1 MAESKL
7 SINVKVTDVE
17 EVRSLLL
24 LLSEHIDSLPDDV
37 VDALKLVADGVEFFD
52 INYLSRRG
60 ICGGDVVAL
69 IDGVETENVI
79 SGNPI
84 LKTVSITGIGDV
96 SAESFQ
102 ISNKN
107 GNYICGWGE
116 KFNIKGVK

>member
-17 EVRSLLL
+17 EIKSLLL
-24 LLSEHIDSLPDDV
+24 LLAENIESLPDNV
-37 VDALKLVADGVEFFD
+37 VEALKLVADGVEFFD

-69 IDGVETENVI
+69 IDGVEVENVI

-84 LKTVSITGIGDV
+84 LKTVSITGSSDV

-107 GNYICGWGE
+107 GDFICGWGE
-116 KFNIKGVK
+116 KFNVGGDK

>member
-102 ISNKN
+102 ISNKT
-107 GNYICGWGE
+107 GEYICGWGE
-116 KFNIKGVK
+116 KFNIEGVK